1 MDEIKRGWMFALAM
15 NGVHNEL
22 ERRIRDISEE
32 YNISFHEVMKWHI
45 KQLNEELQEGYY
57 GKDE

>member
-1 MDEIKRGWMFALAM
+1 MDDLRRGLMFALAM
-15 NGVHNEL
+15 NGLHIEL

-32 YNISFHEVMKWHI
+32 YNIPFHEVMKWYI
-45 KQLNEELQEGYY
+45 KQLNEELQKGYY